1 MNDILEVVVNG
12 HSGHESTGFN
22 LPNGFAIRFY
32 ADDRTTCYVPST
44 HVATVVNELRAG
56 AGELKNS
63 GNIVNNYMIQ
73 FDPNDSTEGVFDMNG
88 NNLNVGESIGLKN
101 LIQGLRNQF
110 PTKNIIIYAIF
121 CRGSAR
127 ENFAN
132 QVAPVSEHVGQQALL
147 NEEPLDFDMDFDMGG
162 GKKRKTKRRRTKRRK
177 KRRRRKTKRRVKRR
191 RKTTRKKR
199 GRGISPSR
207 MAKGAVGVLAASEM
221 MKQGSAVVS
230 PQGRAVQQQ
239 LRSVNCDTIAGQGR
253 QLIKPLHPDHGGTD
267 EDFRAAYGTLTH
279 RRGQCKLNRQ
289 RGDTGQDSKPKPK
302 RRDGESAKKAR
313 QRENRERRAK
323 KAKQQEEQAKAKA
336 RTERQQEADARAGR
350 TAKKSTTSGNFTK
363 AASMG
368 AAVLGGLAVGQM
380 LGKKDD
386 NEPKPGV
393 HRLDFGDGMGV
404 RRFQGPYDKQSRGRK
419 RYYDP
424 HSNMYFREL
433 TPEGRKPGKG
443 PVYSNFAG
451 AKAPG
456 YD

>member
-1 MNDILEVVVNG
+1 MGPKDEIGRYAVRVEDKYGRKIPTGIKRLSSEGMRSDDTLDHAKELLEKQPSQSFKFG
-12 HSGHESTGFN
+12 
-22 LPNGFAIRFY
+22 RF
-32 ADDRTTCYVPST
+32 
-44 HVATVVNELRAG
+44 TVTPVKPA
-56 AGELKNS
+56 AKK
-63 GNIVNNYMIQ
+63 
-73 FDPNDSTEGVFDMNG
+73 EG
-88 NNLNVGESIGLKN
+88 
-101 LIQGLRNQF
+101 
-110 PTKNIIIYAIF
+110 
-121 CRGSAR
+121 GSKTR
-127 ENFAN
+127 R
-132 QVAPVSEHVGQQALL
+132 
-147 NEEPLDFDMDFDMGG
+147 
-162 GKKRKTKRRRTKRRK
+162 KKKHRRRRTRKRKQKRK
-177 KRRRRKTKRRVKRR
+177 QTKRKRVKRR

-207 MAKGAVGVLAASEM
+207 MAKGAVATLAASEM
-221 MKQGSAVVS
+221 MKQGSATVS
-230 PQGRAVQQQ
+230 PQGRAVQQR
-239 LRSVNCDTIAGQGR
+239 LRSVNCDTIAEQGR

-267 EDFRAAYGTLTH
+267 EDFIAGMNTLTR
-279 RRGQCKLNRQ
+279 RRGQCKLNRK
-289 RGDTGQDSKPKPK
+289 RGDTGQDSKPKPE
-302 RRDGESAKKAR
+302 RRGESAKKAR

-336 RTERQQEADARAGR
+336 RAKAQEKADARAGR

-424 HSNMYFREL
+424 LSNMYFREL